1 MPATAIEI
9 QGTLQEDGTLLL
21 DHQPNLPPGRVRV
34 TVQTVPDLRKTEIWQ
49 FLEQIHAEQRAS
61 GFVPRS
67 VEEIDAEIAD
77 GRDDDERS
85 RLIEQ
90 IQEECRRQREGQ
102 QPSEAT

>member
-1 MPATAIEI
+1 MAATAIEI

-21 DHQPNLPPGRVRV
+21 DQKPNLPPGRVKV
-34 TVQTVPDLRKTEIWQ
+34 TMQVIPDLQKTEIWE
-49 FLEQIHAEQRAS
+49 FLERIHAEQRAR

-90 IQEECRRQREGQ
+90 IQEECRRQREGPQ
-102 QPSEAT
+102 RSEGP